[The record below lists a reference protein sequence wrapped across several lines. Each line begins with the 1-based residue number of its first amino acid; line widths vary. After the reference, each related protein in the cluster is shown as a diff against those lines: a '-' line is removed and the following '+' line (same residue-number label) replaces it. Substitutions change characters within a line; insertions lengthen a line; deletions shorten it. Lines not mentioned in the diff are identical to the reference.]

1 MQERRLYITWFLVGD
16 DNDPGVDIY
25 YIPAR
30 SGPFKIQMEMKSPEG
45 LKTLE
50 MLETG
55 EDISYRGFTCEE
67 ATKLLEIAL
76 YSVCGMH
83 RDFDSGELDA

>member
-16 DNDPGVDIY
+16 DDDPGVDIY
-25 YIPAR
+25 YIPTK

-50 MLETG
+50 MWETG
-55 EDISYRGFTCEE
+55 QDISYQGFTHEE
-67 ATKLLEIAL
+67 AAKLLEIAL
-76 YSVCGMH
+76 NSVCGMH
-83 RDFDSGELDA
+83 RDFKAGESDA